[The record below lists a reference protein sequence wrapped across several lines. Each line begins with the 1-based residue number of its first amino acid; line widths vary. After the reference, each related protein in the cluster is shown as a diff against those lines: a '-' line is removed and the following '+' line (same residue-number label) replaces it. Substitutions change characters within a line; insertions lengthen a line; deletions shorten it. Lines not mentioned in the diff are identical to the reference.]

1 MCPASWAA
9 CRECVAPRHYCRRMT
24 EDSLRS
30 VTVER
35 TATGRFVA
43 TNARGGTIAF
53 GTGSATPTDTEF
65 TPVELLLAALGG
77 CTAVDVDIATSRHAE
92 PARFSVTVT
101 GEKTDDE
108 LGNRMT
114 DLNIAFSVTFP
125 DGEGADRARAILP
138 RAVKTSHDRLCTVSR
153 TVEIGTPV
161 TATVADV

>member
-1 MCPASWAA
+1 
-9 CRECVAPRHYCRRMT
+9 MT
-24 EDSLRS
+24 ENPLRS

-35 TATGRFVA
+35 TATGHFVA

-53 GTGSATPTDTEF
+53 GTVSDPQADTEF

-77 CTAVDVDIATSRHAE
+77 CTAVDVDVATSRHAE

-101 GEKTDDE
+101 GEKTNDE

-114 DLNIAFSVTFP
+114 DLKIAFSVTFP
-125 DGEGADRARAILP
+125 DGEGAERARAILP

-153 TVEIGTPV
+153 TVEVGTPV
-161 TATVADV
+161 EATVEDV